1 MKHTIRGK
9 YMLLISG
16 LLGFMILVI
25 CLANSLYLERY
36 YIYERTKDMVETY
49 EEIDTILQSGNLLE
63 EEPLFALCAC
73 WRKPISRR

>member
-63 EEPLFALCAC
+63 EGT